1 MKNMELTLEHKD
13 ARGALY
19 RVLLPTNQELLL
31 FFSKAGSLRGGHSHN
46 VPELVVLLTGRL
58 RYHKKRG
65 DKEKVFEL
73 SAGQVVRHS
82 PGEIH
87 MAEFLEDSWLVEWK
101 INSSVGE
108 WVTTDYEPYRE
119 RVRRSLL

>member
-1 MKNMELTLEHKD
+1 MNLTLEHFD

-19 RVLLPTNQELLL
+19 RLLLPTNQELLL

-46 VPELVVLLTGRL
+46 VPEIVVLLTGKL
-58 RYHKKRG
+58 KYIKRHG
-65 DKEKVFEL
+65 EKEEVFEL
-73 SAGQVVRHS
+73 SAGQVAWHS

-87 MAEFLEDSWLVEWK
+87 MAEFLEDSWLVEFK
-101 INSSVGE
+101 INSLVGE

-119 RVRRSLL
+119 KVRRSLP